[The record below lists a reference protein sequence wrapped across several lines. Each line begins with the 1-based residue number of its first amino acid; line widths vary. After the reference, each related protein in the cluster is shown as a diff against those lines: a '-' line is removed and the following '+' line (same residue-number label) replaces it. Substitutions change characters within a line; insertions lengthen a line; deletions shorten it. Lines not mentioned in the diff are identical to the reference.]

1 MRSCG
6 IPLVANP
13 DRMLSIITGGPQIR
27 TCPFAT
33 FGLTASMS
41 STLRRPS
48 ELFRI
53 GMTRNRG

>member
-1 MRSCG
+1 
-6 IPLVANP
+6 
-13 DRMLSIITGGPQIR
+13 MLSIITGGPQIR